1 MPKREDIK
9 TILLIG
15 SGPIIIGQACEF
27 DYSGVQATKTL
38 KELGYRVVLINSNPA
53 TIMTD
58 PEFADKTYVEPITPE
73 VISQIIKKENID
85 AILPTMGGQTALN
98 VAMDMYEK
106 GMLEGVE
113 FLGANPEA
121 IKKGEDREEFKKA
134 VEKIGLEMAKSY
146 AVNDLD
152 EAINVAKEIGF
163 PIIVR
168 ASYTLGGLGSGVAYN
183 MDEFKELAKIGIE
196 ASPINEIEIMES
208 MLGWKE
214 YEMEVI
220 RDRND
225 NCIIVCSIENFDPM
239 GVHTGDSITVAP
251 ALTLTDKEYQKMRD
265 ASFAILREVGVD
277 TGGSNVQFSINPKN
291 GRMIVIEMNPR
302 VSRSS
307 ALASKATG
315 YPIAKVATMLA
326 VGFTL
331 DEIKNDMT
339 GTAASFEPVIDYVVT
354 KIPRFTFEKFPKADS
369 TLTTSMK
376 SVGEVMSIG
385 RTFKESVQ
393 KALCSLETGLDGFEK
408 MNIDEDT
415 LIKELRRPNEDR
427 ILYVA
432 EAFRRGM
439 SVDEIYAI
447 NQIDKWFLY
456 QIKELVEFEKDI
468 DIEILQNE
476 EKLRKAKTYGF
487 SDRMIAKL
495 INESDEAEL
504 SETDIYNA
512 RKRMNIELDYNEV
525 DTCAAEF
532 ATTTS
537 YLYSSTN
544 ITKEV
549 PLRVS
554 SIKDDKKVLILGG
567 GPNRIGQ
574 GIEFDYCCVHA
585 AFALND
591 MGIKTIMYNCNP
603 ETVSTDYDT
612 SDVLYFEPIDFE
624 RVRNVIERENP
635 DGVIVHFGGQTPL
648 KLSKSLTSIGANIIG
663 TSAKVIDTAEDREK
677 FSVFIEKLNLRQPE
691 NGTAFTKEEA
701 FKIAQKIG
709 YPVLVRPSYVLG
721 GRAMRIVYNENEL
734 KEYMDE
740 AVSVSNE
747 SPVLIDKFLD
757 RAIELDVDAISDG
770 KEVYIGA
777 IMQHIEEAGIHSG
790 DSACSLP
797 SVSISKDKLRE
808 IEETTKNIA
817 LGLGVKGLLNIQYA
831 LHKNQDLYLIEV
843 NPRASRTVPFVSKAT
858 GIPLAKVATRVMW
871 NLKFKNEGV
880 LKEALDFYDNYNIVT
895 FDGNVYKP
903 QLKNHIAVK
912 EAVFPFNK
920 LPGADLI
927 LGPEMKSTG
936 EVMGI
941 SSSFGESFAKSQE
954 ACKNILPK
962 GGKVFISLTEIDKVF
977 AGEIAKE
984 LINLGFSIVATRGTY
999 KAITDAGIEAELVL
1013 KISEGRPNIVDLIK
1027 NGDISLVINTSDN
1040 KASKDDAKIIRQE
1053 VLSAN
1058 IPYFTTIAA
1067 VKASIESVKFLQQN
1081 KFNVKSIQEY
1091 LSE

>member
-15 SGPIIIGQACEF
+15 SGPIVIGQACEF

-58 PEFADKTYVEPITPE
+58 PEFADKTYIEPITPE
-73 VISQIIKKENID
+73 IISKIIKKEKID

-106 GMLEGVE
+106 GLLEGIE

-121 IKKGEDREEFKKA
+121 IKKGEDREAFKKA

-146 AVNDLD
+146 AVTDLD
-152 EAINVAKEIGF
+152 EAIKVAKEIGF

-183 MDEFKELAKIGIE
+183 LEEFKELAKTGIE

-220 RDRND
+220 RDKDD

-265 ASFAILREVGVD
+265 ASFAILREIGVD
-277 TGGSNVQFSINPKN
+277 TGGSNVQFAVNPKN

-376 SVGEVMSIG
+376 SVGEVMAIG

-408 MNIDEDT
+408 MDVDDET
-415 LIKELRRPNEDR
+415 LIKELRRANENR

-439 SVDEIYAI
+439 SVDEVYEI
-447 NQIDKWFLY
+447 NNIDKWFLY
-456 QIKELVEFEKDI
+456 QIKEIVEFEKEIDI
-468 DIEILQNE
+468 DILQNE
-476 EKLRKAKTYGF
+476 EKLRLAKTYGF

-495 INESDEAEL
+495 INEKDEAEL

-532 ATTTS
+532 DTTTS

-549 PLRVS
+549 PLRKS
-554 SIKDDKKVLILGG
+554 SIENDQKVLILGG

-591 MGIKTIMYNCNP
+591 MGVKTIMYNCNP

-648 KLSKSLTSIGANIIG
+648 KLSKALTSIGANIIG

-677 FSVFIEKLNLRQPE
+677 FSEFIKELNLKQPA

-701 FKIAQKIG
+701 FKIAENIG

-734 KEYMDE
+734 REYMDE

-770 KEVYIGA
+770 KAVYIGG

-797 SVSISKDKLRE
+797 TVSISEEKLKE

-817 LGLGVKGLLNIQYA
+817 LKLGVKGLLNIQYA
-831 LHKNQDLYLIEV
+831 LHKDTLYLIEV

-871 NLKFKNEGV
+871 NLKFKDEGV
-880 LKEALDFYDNYNIVT
+880 LEEALKFYDKHNIVT
-895 FDGNVYKP
+895 FNGSVYKP
-903 QLKNHIAVK
+903 TLKNHIAVK

-962 GGKVFISLTEIDKVF
+962 GGKVFISLTEIDKEF
-977 AGEIAKE
+977 AGEIAKD
-984 LINLGFSIVATRGTY
+984 LVDLGFEIVATKGTY
-999 KAITDAGIEAELVL
+999 KAIIDAGVKAELVL
-1013 KISEGRPNIVDLIK
+1013 KISEGRPNIVDFIK
-1027 NGDISLVINTSDN
+1027 NGEIALAINTSDN

-1053 VLSAN
+1053 VLAEN

-1067 VKASIESVKFLQQN
+1067 VRAAIESIKFLQHN
-1081 KFNVKSIQEY
+1081 EFDVKSLQEY
-1091 LSE
+1091 LEE

>member
-1 MPKREDIK
+1 MPKRNDIK
-9 TILLIG
+9 TILIIG

-58 PEFADKTYVEPITPE
+58 PEFADKTYIEPITSE
-73 VISQIIKKENID
+73 IISKIIKKENVD

-106 GMLEGVE
+106 GLLKNVE
-113 FLGANPEA
+113 FLGANPAA
-121 IKKGEDREEFKKA
+121 IKKGEDRGEFKEA
-134 VEKIGLEMAKSY
+134 VLKLGLEVAGSEY
-146 AVNDLD
+146 AYSID
-152 EAINVAKEIGF
+152 EAIEIAKRIGF
-163 PIIVR
+163 PVISR
-168 ASYTLGGLGSGVAYN
+168 ASFTLGGLGSGVAYN
-183 MDEFKELAKIGIE
+183 MDEFKELAKTGIE

-220 RDRND
+220 RDKAD

-277 TGGSNVQFSINPKN
+277 TGGSNVQFSINPEN

-326 VGFTL
+326 VGYTL
-331 DEIKNDMT
+331 DEITNDMT

-354 KIPRFTFEKFPKADS
+354 KIPRFTFEKFPNANS

-376 SVGEVMSIG
+376 SVGEIMAIG
-385 RTFKESVQ
+385 RTFKESMQ

-408 MNIDEDT
+408 IECDDET
-415 LIKELRRPNEDR
+415 LIKELRRANEDR

-432 EAFRRGM
+432 EAFRRDM
-439 SVDEIYAI
+439 SVDEVYEI
-447 NQIDKWFLY
+447 NKIDRWFLY
-456 QIKELVEFEKDI
+456 QIKDIIDFEKSMDI
-468 DIEILQNE
+468 DILSDD
-476 EKLRKAKTYGF
+476 EKLRTAKTYGF
-487 SDRMIAKL
+487 SDKMIAKL
-495 INESDEAEL
+495 INQKENTEL
-504 SETDIYNA
+504 SESDIYNA
-512 RKRMNIELDYNEV
+512 RKRLKIEIDYNEV
-525 DTCAAEF
+525 DTCSAEF

-549 PLRVS
+549 PLRES
-554 SIKDDKKVLILGG
+554 SIKDDEKVLIIGG

-648 KLSKSLTSIGANIIG
+648 KLSKPLTSIGAKIIG

-677 FSVFIEKLNLRQPE
+677 FSVFVEKLNLKQPE
-691 NGTAFTKEEA
+691 NGTAFRKEEA
-701 FKIAQKIG
+701 FKIADRIG

-734 KEYMDE
+734 KEYMEE
-740 AVSVSNE
+740 AVSVSND
-747 SPVLIDKFLD
+747 SPVLVDKFLD

-770 KEVYIGA
+770 KNVYIGA

-797 SVSISKDKLRE
+797 SVTISEEKLRE
-808 IEETTKNIA
+808 IETTTKNIA

-831 LHKNQDLYLIEV
+831 LHRNEELYLIEV

-871 NLKFKNEGV
+871 NLKSNDEKV
-880 LKEALDFYDNYNIVT
+880 LEEALEFYDKNGIVE
-895 FDGNVYKP
+895 FNGDVYKP
-903 QLKNHIAVK
+903 KLKDHIAVK

-941 SSSFGESFAKSQE
+941 SSSFGESFAKAQE
-954 ACKNILPK
+954 SCKNILPK
-962 GGKVFISLTEIDKVF
+962 DGKVFISLTEIDKEF
-977 AGEIAKE
+977 APEIAKD
-984 LINLGFSIVATRGTY
+984 LIELGFTIVATKGTY
-999 KAITDAGIEAELVL
+999 KAITEAGIKAELVL
-1013 KISEGRPNIVDLIK
+1013 KISEGRPNIIDLIK
-1027 NGDISLVINTSDN
+1027 NGDINLAINTSDN
-1040 KASKDDAKIIRQE
+1040 KASKNDAKLIRQE
-1053 VLSAN
+1053 VLAEG

-1067 VKASIESVKFLQQN
+1067 VKAAISSIKFLQTN
-1081 KFNVKSIQEY
+1081 EFGVTSIQEY
-1091 LSE
+1091 LRD

>member
-456 QIKELVEFEKDI
+456 QIKELVEFEKEI

-871 NLKFKNEGV
+871 NLKFKDEGV
-880 LKEALDFYDNYNIVT
+880 LKEALEFYDNYNIVT

-954 ACKNILPK
+954 ACNNILPK
-962 GGKVFISLTEIDKVF
+962 SGKVFISLTEIDKIF

-999 KAITDAGIEAELVL
+999 KAIKEAGIEAELVL

-1081 KFNVKSIQEY
+1081 KFNVKSLQEY